1 MKAKDMFYS
10 FRLNL
15 HLCTSTGK
23 FVCNIIYRL
32 KYVLKPSIANIA
44 YGFADPVRRYVNTFH
59 TAVTLL
65 GVCGIQHWT
74 KIGAGGHLPHV
85 LKADAFQRVGDS
97 DDFPTA
103 GRDSIIHTPLCQV
116 NNDITVCR
124 FDVHGN
130 GTLDMQ
136 WLIKATII
144 PK

>member
-1 MKAKDMFYS
+1 MFYS

-15 HLCTSTGK
+15 HFCTSTGK

-44 YGFADPVRRYVNTFH
+44 YGFADPLRRYINTFH

-85 LKADAFQRVGDS
+85 LKADAFQRVRDS

-103 GRDSIIHTPLCQV
+103 GRDSIMHRRSARLTMISPFAALTSMAMAHSTCS
-116 NNDITVCR
+116 
-124 FDVHGN
+124 G
-130 GTLDMQ
+130 
-136 WLIKATII
+136 
-144 PK
+144 